1 MIGKI
6 IFQWHFTDFFI
17 NFFNPVPNFKL
28 LFIEISTNNK
38 LNFSGYLF
46 EKNFN
51 KYSLKFQKKE

>member
-1 MIGKI
+1 MTGKI

-28 LFIEISTNNK
+28 LFIEISTTNK

-46 EKNFN
+46 KKNFN